1 MVQTVKSWILLPGEN
16 KMFIEKPLVL
26 HRIYFKISA
35 LLPLSS
41 NYSSK
46 ISFDDPVFYTY
57 YTLVA
62 SNLYFEAKGEGI
74 SQGNIWVQNVS
85 TIVVTYTTTE
95 ILI

>member
-74 SQGNIWVQNVS
+74 FQGNIWVKNVS
-85 TIVVTYTTTE
+85 TITVTYTTTE
-95 ILI
+95 ILV